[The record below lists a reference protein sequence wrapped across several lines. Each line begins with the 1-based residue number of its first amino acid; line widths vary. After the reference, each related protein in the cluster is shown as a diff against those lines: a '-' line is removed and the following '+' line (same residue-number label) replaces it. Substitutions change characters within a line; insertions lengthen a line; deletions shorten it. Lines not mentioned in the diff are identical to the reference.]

1 MEFLHQNIV
10 SALILAI
17 NLAATVSYFTIY
29 SNDNLKNRFF
39 RLPVAL
45 QKIYAVFFVA
55 PLFVAP
61 FLSVSKF
68 ANFNILL
75 ISLLS

>member
-45 QKIYAVFFVA
+45 QKIYVVFFVA

-61 FLSVSKF
+61 FFSVSKF

>member
-45 QKIYAVFFVA
+45 QKIYVVFFVA